1 MTEQWVS
8 FLNFLLMLFTL
19 VSAQF
24 MGQMSLGLI
33 GPIEFEHWTLK
44 HSDWLVVGRSA
55 WVWAGGFC
63 VVDRSGCAVGV
74 QVVEGAGTQT

>member
-33 GPIEFEHWTLK
+33 GPIGFEHWTLK
-44 HSDWLVVGRSA
+44 HSDWLIVGR
-55 WVWAGGFC
+55 GIGI
-63 VVDRSGCAVGV
+63 
-74 QVVEGAGTQT
+74 

>member
-1 MTEQWVS
+1 MQTKLAGYISGGAHVVTEQWVS

-33 GPIEFEHWTLK
+33 GPIGFEHWTLK
-44 HSDWLVVGRSA
+44 HSDWLIVGR
-55 WVWAGGFC
+55 GIGI
-63 VVDRSGCAVGV
+63 
-74 QVVEGAGTQT
+74 

>member
-33 GPIEFEHWTLK
+33 GPIGPIGFEHWTLK
-44 HSDWLVVGRSA
+44 HSDWLIVGR
-55 WVWAGGFC
+55 GIGI
-63 VVDRSGCAVGV
+63 
-74 QVVEGAGTQT
+74 

>member
-1 MTEQWVS
+1 MGSVVTEQWVS

-33 GPIEFEHWTLK
+33 EPIGFEHWTFK
-44 HSDWLVVGRSA
+44 HFDWLVVGQ
-55 WVWAGGFC
+55 GIGI
-63 VVDRSGCAVGV
+63 
-74 QVVEGAGTQT
+74 